1 MEFLWICIA
10 IFLVVGFFLVLRVA
24 KEPTDKE
31 EEEMIA
37 PQKAEE
43 SWTLDSVDEAQVEQN
58 TDTDL

>member
-10 IFLVVGFFLVLRVA
+10 IFLVVGVFLILRVA

-37 PQKAEE
+37 PQKPIE
-43 SWTLDSVDEAQVEQN
+43 SWTLDSVDEVIVD
-58 TDTDL
+58 DTTTEA